1 MKTLGEFIKSD
12 EFLVAENYPAY
23 EPGKSISPGRFY
35 LVANSNRG
43 ENLADILGP
52 VSKGLRTW
60 YVFRT
65 GENQDGDGALV
76 FCSFSDGRP
85 RLNDVEDCKERVWHL
100 TASKNF
106 GAWLRTEDS
115 LTVNGWPHAYGCQPI
130 CELDPDNGLLP
141 KFYVESQINHAFPGT
156 DFKLP

>member
-35 LVANSNRG
+35 LVASV
-43 ENLADILGP
+43 NLCDDLTGSLKGIW
-52 VSKGLRTW
+52 KGLRTW

-65 GENQDGDGALV
+65 GPELKGAMIY
-76 FCSFSDGRP
+76 CSYSKGRP
-85 RLNDVEDCKERVWHL
+85 FLDTVEACEEETRRLIN
-100 TASKNF
+100 SPPNG
-106 GAWLRTEDS
+106 GAWLKTDDRATM
-115 LTVNGWPHAYGCQPI
+115 NGWPNAGGCQPI

-141 KFYVESQINHAFPGT
+141 KFYVESQINTAFPGT